1 MTSNDRINTVIG
13 GNSPVAT
20 HVPPIAHNFPVALS
34 TDQQALV
41 SQNLATNSI
50 FNIESRE
57 IVTLGS
63 ETEKALH
70 RTLDGFLSKIDEASD
85 PKIFKM
91 IGALK
96 EAVDKEDLPALADR
110 IINPQPT
117 LMAKLSGLFNKN
129 AIAKALSEAWEE
141 TRRVAMG
148 KTKTLVDVVQK
159 MDSELRIE
167 QQKLEGEIR
176 SLEQLKE
183 SYRDRYSDFVVTVA
197 FLSSFLG
204 QSKTDVTKRE
214 LESNMNDPQQAAAVT
229 ELKDK
234 LQALES
240 RALALEGTLS
250 RLPADQL
257 VIRQLQNA
265 AITTLQE
272 TTTTASARFSSI
284 KMTLLTI
291 HSALVTKSVQQLAQ
305 QGANLD
311 ENLSNVRATLMKDV
325 VAKAATAPGDNRLAQ
340 AQQLKAIVA
349 ETSNLAT
356 LVEQARESNQVKFT
370 QARELFAQARKDM
383 LEVGVQLQPQN
394 PIKY

>member
-1 MTSNDRINTVIG
+1 MR
-13 GNSPVAT
+13 
-20 HVPPIAHNFPVALS
+20 
-34 TDQQALV
+34 
-41 SQNLATNSI
+41 LAI
-50 FNIESRE
+50 Q
-57 IVTLGS
+57 
-63 ETEKALH
+63 
-70 RTLDGFLSKIDEASD
+70 
-85 PKIFKM
+85 
-91 IGALK
+91 
-96 EAVDKEDLPALADR
+96 EDLPALADR
-110 IINPQPT
+110 IINPQPSV
-117 LMAKLSGLFNKN
+117 MAKIAGIFNKN

-159 MDSELRIE
+159 MDGELRQE
-167 QQKLEGEIR
+167 QVKLEGEIR

-197 FLSSFLG
+197 FLSNFLA
-204 QSKTDVTKRE
+204 QSKTDVAKRE
-214 LESNMNDPQQAAAVT
+214 VGSNLNDPQQAAAIV

-311 ENLSNVRATLMKDV
+311 ENLASVRATLMKDV

-340 AQQLKAIVA
+340 AQQLKSIVA
-349 ETSNLAT
+349 ETSNLVM
-356 LVEQARESNQVKFT
+356 LVEQARETNQVKFA

-383 LEVGVQLQPQN
+383 LEIGLKVQPQN
-394 PIKY
+394 SIKY